1 MMANFGRR
9 EAKGHGGIEKRRDPR
24 TPVLCNASII
34 LEDSSS
40 RPCLIRDI
48 SNGGARLEVQS
59 VLGIPQRFTL
69 RDASG
74 RQWQVLVVQRRART
88 LGVKF
93 CPSSKGKTRTA

>member
-1 MMANFGRR
+1 MANFGRR

-24 TPVLCNASII
+24 TTVLWNAAIV
-34 LEDSSS
+34 LEDASS

-69 RDASG
+69 RETSG

-93 CPSSKGKTRTA
+93 CPGSAGKTRTA

>member
-1 MMANFGRR
+1 MANFGRR

-24 TPVLCNASII
+24 TPVLWNAAIV
-34 LEDSSS
+34 LEDASS

-69 RDASG
+69 RETSG

-93 CPSSKGKTRTA
+93 CPSSAGKTRTA